1 MALNNDV
8 PNGPDGEAW
17 SGPELLWTL
26 DALRA
31 AGLHPLSLARY
42 SAAWLYKFTLSPKI
56 VRWTYLFLVAQVV
69 FAAYKVDLHW
79 QWMLTLGY
87 LLLSRTPHVS
97 RADKRRPGV
106 FFFQG
111 EGPDSMPAWLLALSL
126 SSCYVTAF
134 DCTNALDAGASGG
147 MNGGATA
154 AVRYATLLLVGGTCY
169 LLRAKRFPYA
179 CSLTEVIQQRFGM
192 LAGMLFQMVTIYRLY
207 TFVWSNAGAVADFYA
222 PQSRR
227 HDTPWWVAV
236 LLTVGASLLIT
247 AQGGMRASLYADGL
261 LGLCTLFGIVA
272 VAIHLVVTSP
282 GAVAGAASQAG
293 RTKPVTTVGAFA
305 QGNTVWG
312 LSSGS
317 DALVVAALEAVTS
330 FGFMDPIVT
339 DRAFLATPKRMMGAF
354 SVAAVLAGIKA
365 FALCFVGVR
374 AVTLATARGSSSDVD
389 VTNAGA
395 MAHSLPWV
403 SYQTLTMVWLAAG
416 LSALIATL
424 ASASRAWALE
434 MQRLAYGSLAVLTPE
449 RAQAGAVWA
458 GRTGALAFAMVATLP
473 LLTNNAGALRATFAT
488 GMPVLGLGWPLLY
501 AALTPRRRNVAS
513 PLVFLL
519 PLCCSIAV
527 GLAYQISTTSRKDVI
542 KAPNLVPI
550 TISLLPDAF
559 LIGSGAQKHRLA
571 WTLLI
576 LAGSFGLCAV
586 AAGAEALLARGT
598 RDEGVGGGVGVGI
611 GTSFEAEEDEEA
623 GGEMGGG
630 NEDGDA
636 QELAPSRDGKK
647 GILTKGRYGAR
658 VSGSGPRYDEEYEA
672 EEAAVAAARAKAA
685 ELAKLPEMADDLQ
698 SHPGMSR
705 RSGLGAVAGVR
716 FSRTSR
722 SDEAALAAEQENHR
736 ESLTSDGTD
745 DLDLLSG
752 ITRRISH
759 GLARLAGRVSGVGRV
774 SQAQG
779 GGDVSEAPRISH
791 HPGEEPQ
798 EAMVAVP
805 VALADG
811 LRPRKSQLGGVLE

>member
-1 MALNNDV
+1 MAFNNDV
-8 PNGPDGEAW
+8 PGGPDGEAW

-26 DALRA
+26 DALRS
-31 AGLHPLSLARY
+31 AGLHPASLARY
-42 SAAWLYKFTLSPKI
+42 SAAWLAKFTLSPKI
-56 VRWTYLFLVAQVV
+56 VRWTYLFLIAQVV

-79 QWMLTLGY
+79 QWMLTLAY

-111 EGPDSMPAWLLALSL
+111 EGPDSMPGWLLALSL

-134 DCTNALDAGASGG
+134 DCANALDAGASAG
-147 MNGGATA
+147 MTGGATA
-154 AVRYATLLLVGGTCY
+154 AMRYATLLLVGGTCY

-236 LLTVGASLLIT
+236 ALTVGSALLIT

-261 LGLCTLFGIVA
+261 LGLCTLCGIVA
-272 VAIHLVVTSP
+272 VAIHLVVTAP
-282 GAVAGAASQAG
+282 DAVAGAASRAG
-293 RTKPVTTVGAFA
+293 KSVPATTVGAFA
-305 QGNTVWG
+305 QANSVWG
-312 LSSGS
+312 LSAGG

-339 DRAFLATPKRMMGAF
+339 DRAFLATPKRMLGAF
-354 SVAAVLAGIKA
+354 TVAAVLAGLKA

-374 AVTLATARGSSSDVD
+374 AVSLATARGSSSDMD
-389 VTNAGA
+389 VNDAGA
-395 MAHSLPWV
+395 MAHSLPWI
-403 SYQTLTMVWLAAG
+403 SYQTLTMVWLASG

-519 PLCCSIAV
+519 PLFCSIAV
-527 GLAYQISTTSRKDVI
+527 GLAYQISTTNRKDVI

-576 LAGSFGLCAV
+576 LAGSFGLCAF
-586 AAGAEALLARGT
+586 AATAEALLARGT
-598 RDEGVGGGVGVGI
+598 RDEGVGGGI
-611 GTSFEAEEDEEA
+611 GTGTGFDGEEDEEA
-623 GGEMGGG
+623 GPFERGDG
-630 NEDGDA
+630 DGDA
-636 QELAPSRDGKK
+636 QELAPSGGPRDGKK
-647 GILTKGRYGAR
+647 GILTKGRFGA
-658 VSGSGPRYDEEYEA
+658 PYDEFEA

-698 SHPGMSR
+698 SHPAMSR

-722 SDEAALAAEQENHR
+722 ADEAAQAMEQEHGR

-745 DLDLLSG
+745 DLDLLAG

-759 GLARLAGRVSGVGRV
+759 GLARLAGRVSGAGPRV
-774 SQAQG
+774 SAAWNDGQSALG
-779 GGDVSEAPRISH
+779 GEGDGGPRVSH

-805 VALADG
+805 VAIVDG
-811 LRPRKSQLGGVLE
+811 LRPRKSQLGNVLE